1 MVGWKDIKIY
11 EKIYEWLNG
20 QENNY
25 EKNRWIKNR
34 WMDKNGRLDG
44 YNTWMVGWIKKWMDR
59 KKIDDGWKDIKN
71 KQMYR

>member
-25 EKNRWIKNR
+25 EK
-34 WMDKNGRLDG
+34 
-44 YNTWMVGWIKKWMDR
+44 
-59 KKIDDGWKDIKN
+59 
-71 KQMYR
+71 KQMDG